1 LESHDESI
9 DNYDS
14 DKDPEYIPLEN
25 QNIEEPLLSVETEVN
40 SYCIITQ
47 NIQNLDQY
55 KIDNVRSL

>member
-25 QNIEEPLLSVETEVN
+25 QNIEEPLLSSETEVN
-40 SYCIITQ
+40 SYCIRKQ
-47 NIQNLDQY
+47 NIQKLDQY
-55 KIDNVRSL
+55 